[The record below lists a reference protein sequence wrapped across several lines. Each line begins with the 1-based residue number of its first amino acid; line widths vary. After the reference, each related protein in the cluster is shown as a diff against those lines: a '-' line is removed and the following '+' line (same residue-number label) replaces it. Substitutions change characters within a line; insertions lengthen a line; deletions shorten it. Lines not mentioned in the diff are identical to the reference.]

1 MNTPL
6 RIVALVMLAA
16 AVIAA
21 QTRSGADLYQEA
33 LHLQD
38 VKGDLPAAIAIYKT
52 IVDRHGKDRVLA
64 AKALL
69 QLGACYEK
77 LGRSEARQAYERIVR
92 DYPDV
97 SDVASRAREQLSA
110 IGVADAEPFK
120 VKTLDPVLE
129 TASPDGRYEIYF
141 AGATAA
147 ATVTDPSKPA
157 HRIMLRDT
165 RDGADR
171 VLLDLDG
178 VITNFAWSPD
188 GRHLAF
194 HLQNALQKVREVRIV
209 TIETG
214 EMRTLPVRDYPV
226 RWSTA
231 GDLYVMRGN
240 TAAYQLEIY
249 KAPAGGGELQKAF
262 SWSLAASETP
272 LNRSFVMPPDVSFIV
287 GSKLKRLLRI
297 DRATGEERRITT
309 GSAEERFPVLSHDG
323 RLVAFASNADGRWGL
338 YVAPLE
344 AIPVANPVRIATIN
358 REALGGSRLMR
369 QDSWLPNGTL
379 SVVFDHVGSAIYRVN
394 VDRATGRATGA
405 PRRLTRDGSLSSWG
419 TVSPDG
425 RQIVYWYRDG
435 RVARYGAAVMDADGQ
450 NERPLVELDAGYAFW
465 WRGPGEILF
474 TNFAGGQKPEVTV
487 YDIKT
492 LTRKP
497 LAQVSS
503 MQWSYVAARQSILHS
518 SGSRAGA
525 VLRERSLADGTD
537 RDVATL
543 DFPMAP
549 AIASPDGSHIAYS
562 VTVRSDVLDPAC
574 EVSLMTFGGRRERVL
589 VPMRRPCS
597 YPVAWSPDG
606 RFLLLNTEMGPG
618 PRILNVETTESWP
631 VHPDA
636 ESGAYPAQPRW
647 SASSWSPDGSFVLL
661 TRADRRIERL
671 AWDGVTYDAVVKMMK
686 SSGGG
691 R

>member
-1 MNTPL
+1 MHTPL
-6 RIVALVMLAA
+6 RIVALVILAA

-38 VKGDLPAAIAIYKT
+38 VKGDLPAAIALYKT
-52 IVDRHGKDRVLA
+52 IVDTHAKDRPLA

-69 QLGACYEK
+69 QLGVCYEK

-97 SDVASRAREQLSA
+97 SDVATRAREQLSA
-110 IGVADAEPFK
+110 IRAAGAEPFK
-120 VKTLDPVLE
+120 VRALDPVLE
-129 TASPDGRYEIYF
+129 MASPDGRYQIYF

-157 HRIMLRDT
+157 GRIMVRDT
-165 RDGADR
+165 RTSAER
-171 VLLDLDG
+171 LLVDLDG
-178 VITNFAWSPD
+178 VISNFAWSPD
-188 GRHLAF
+188 GRQLAF
-194 HLQNALQKVREVRIV
+194 HFQNSLQKVREVRIV

-214 EMRTLPVRDYPV
+214 EMRTLPVRDYPL

-231 GDLYVMRGN
+231 GDLYVMRSN
-240 TAAYQLEIY
+240 MAAYELEIY
-249 KAPAGGGELQKAF
+249 KVPAAGGELQRAF

-287 GSKLKRLLRI
+287 GSKVKRLLRI

-323 RLVAFASNADGRWGL
+323 RLVAFASNADGRWSL

-358 REALGGSRLMR
+358 REALSGSRLMR

-394 VDRATGRATGA
+394 VDRATGRATGP
-405 PRRLTRDGSLSSWG
+405 PRRLTRDGSRSTEG

-425 RQIVYWYRDG
+425 KQIAYWYRDG

-450 NERPLVELDAGYAFW
+450 NERPLFELDAGYAFW

-503 MQWSYVAARQSILHS
+503 MQWSYVAARQTILHS
-518 SGSRAGA
+518 SGSRARA

-543 DFPMAP
+543 DFLRAP

-562 VTVRSDVLDPAC
+562 VAAQPDLLDPRC
-574 EVSLMTFGGRRERVL
+574 EISLMTFDGRRERVL
-589 VPMRRPCS
+589 VPMQQPCA
-597 YPVAWSPDG
+597 YPTAWSPDG
-606 RFLLLNTEMGPG
+606 RFLLLDTARGPQV
-618 PRILNVETTESWP
+618 LNVETARSWP
-631 VHPDA
+631 VHPDVST
-636 ESGAYPAQPRW
+636 EPYPAQPRW

-686 SSGGG
+686 RSGGG